1 MPRTRCLELPGASDP
16 AGDPP
21 GQLVQ
26 LLLAPA
32 AVGSGADLPVR
43 AVEAEVEVEVE
54 VTRPTPLMTKRM
66 TKRRHILDLRH
77 LPHRFMRLVA

>member
-1 MPRTRCLELPGASDP
+1 MLGTQAPCLGQLCLGFRLRCLA
-16 AGDPP
+16 
-21 GQLVQ
+21 QLVQ
-26 LLLAPA
+26 LFLALALALALA

-66 TKRRHILDLRH
+66 TKRRH
-77 LPHRFMRLVA
+77 LPL